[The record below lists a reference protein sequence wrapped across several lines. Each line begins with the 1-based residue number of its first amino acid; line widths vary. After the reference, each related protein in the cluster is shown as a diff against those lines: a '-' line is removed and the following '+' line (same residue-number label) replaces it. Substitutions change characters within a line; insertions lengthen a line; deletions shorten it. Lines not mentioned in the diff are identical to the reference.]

1 MQYRNLAK
9 LWLHEA
15 AANQLA
21 AIQNHYRS
29 LGIEDIDDFD
39 WVAGTNDKPL
49 TGGQRKKLVAAIEK
63 ELEASKEKL
72 RNKQIIED

>member
-9 LWLHEA
+9 FWLHEA

-21 AIQNHYRS
+21 AIQNHYPH
-29 LGIEDIDDFD
+29 LEVEDIDDFD

-63 ELEASKEKL
+63 ELEASKEIL
-72 RNKQIIED
+72 RDKRIIED

>member
-9 LWLHEA
+9 FWLHEA

-21 AIQNHYRS
+21 AIQNHYPH
-29 LGIEDIDDFD
+29 LEVEDIDDFD
-39 WVAGTNDKPL
+39 WVVGTNDKPL
-49 TGGQRKKLVAAIEK
+49 TGSQRKKLVAAIEK

-72 RNKQIIED
+72 RDKRIIED

>member
-9 LWLHEA
+9 FWLHEA

-21 AIQNHYRS
+21 AIQNHYPH
-29 LGIEDIDDFD
+29 LEVEDIDDFD

-49 TGGQRKKLVAAIEK
+49 TGSQRKKLVAAIEK
-63 ELEASKEKL
+63 ELEASLEKL
-72 RNKQIIED
+72 RDKRIIED